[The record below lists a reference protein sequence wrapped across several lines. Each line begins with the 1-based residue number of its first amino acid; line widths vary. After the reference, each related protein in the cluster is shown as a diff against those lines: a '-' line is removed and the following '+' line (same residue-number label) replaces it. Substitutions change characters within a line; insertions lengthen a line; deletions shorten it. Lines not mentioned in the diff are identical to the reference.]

1 MSQQLVG
8 RTGVVTLAIPPGGET
23 LGEIELPFG
32 GGTERFLARAT
43 EPLDDDT
50 PPVLVIAELPGR
62 VVDVERWTTLPPGL

>member
-8 RTGVVTLAIPPGGET
+8 RTGVVTLAIPGGET

-50 PPVLVIAELPGR
+50 PVLVIAELPGR
-62 VVDVERWTTLPPGL
+62 VVDVERWTTLPGL